1 MKIYLGHFLR
11 EKISWIETKNFIH
24 VYKNCYYQRDITFDN
39 EFTFTNLIALV
50 TTLKKISSA
59 TEAKILSITPNRRD
73 LFFIQNTFCDK
84 KFIRA
89 TIWLYE
95 TRTIGSLQWLSRL
108 KTIFLLKIVVTR
120 KNEMYK
126 FNFFT
131 QIWFFTVSMNLFI
144 ISVKEGSKL
153 SAK

>member
-1 MKIYLGHFLR
+1 MHQILVFHQLKHFCCLVTNKNKLGVSHEATIDSDKIRRAKKYMTQTMDCKVYGIPHHFYR
-11 EKISWIETKNFIH
+11 FCK
-24 VYKNCYYQRDITFDN
+24 DITFDN
-39 EFTFTNLIALV
+39 ELTFTNLIALV

-95 TRTIGSLQWLSRL
+95 TRTIGSLQ
-108 KTIFLLKIVVTR
+108 
-120 KNEMYK
+120 
-126 FNFFT
+126 
-131 QIWFFTVSMNLFI
+131 
-144 ISVKEGSKL
+144 
-153 SAK
+153 